1 MHIKHHTH
9 RISHTYTQGCTLKH
23 KHKAHIYLQSH
34 THRRHRQTQTLS
46 HNHVWLCTQTQDTLT
61 LSPLTLARNQLS
73 NKTHTH
79 KSKYTTLKSTLF
91 SRLMHKHNYRERSEN
106 TTHQIRR
113 TKKAFLSFI
122 LSFFLSFSNSFCPI
136 IHSVI
141 CISVI
146 YSMTVVRGNLKSH
159 KIFYV
164 EHFFVIFIQTL
175 ALVFAEK
182 YLVSDIPFLQIT

>member
-1 MHIKHHTH
+1 MFG
-9 RISHTYTQGCTLKH
+9 YTLKP
-23 KHKAHIYLQSH
+23 K
-34 THRRHRQTQTLS
+34 
-46 HNHVWLCTQTQDTLT
+46 DTLT

-91 SRLMHKHNYRERSEN
+91 SHLMHKHNYRERSEN

-113 TKKAFLSFI
+113 TKKAFLSFFH
-122 LSFFLSFSNSFCPI
+122 SVFLSFSNSFCPI

-146 YSMTVVRGNLKSH
+146 YSMTVVRGSLKR
-159 KIFYV
+159 KENI
-164 EHFFVIFIQTL
+164 L
-175 ALVFAEK
+175 C
-182 YLVSDIPFLQIT
+182 